1 MTVIKDSQIGTPPI
15 VKPMSDKKDI
25 RLDKWLFAARLY
37 KTRSLATVAIN
48 GGKVH
53 VNGERVKP
61 SRDARIGD
69 TISLTRG
76 SDPMEITV
84 RALSD
89 KRGPAAEAQALY
101 EETTA
106 SLNERAARA
115 VLRKSRALKNPAPE
129 KRPDKRSRRNIIRF
143 TRRGDI

>member
-1 MTVIKDSQIGTPPI
+1 VDI
-15 VKPMSDKKDI
+15 VKSMSIEEDI

-53 VNGERVKP
+53 VNGARVKP

-69 TISLTRG
+69 VISLTRG
-76 SDPMEITV
+76 EEPMELTV
-84 RALSD
+84 RRLSD
-89 KRGPAAEAQALY
+89 KRGKAADAQALY
-101 EETTA
+101 EETPG
-106 SLNERAARA
+106 SIEVRATRSA
-115 VLRKSRALKNPAPE
+115 LRKSRALSNPAPE

-143 TRRGDI
+143 TRKGI

>member
-1 MTVIKDSQIGTPPI
+1 
-15 VKPMSDKKDI
+15 MSTNEDI

-37 KTRSLATVAIN
+37 KTRALATVAIN

-53 VNGERVKP
+53 VNGARVKP

-69 TISLTRG
+69 VISLTRG
-76 SDPMEITV
+76 DDPMELTV

-89 KRGPAAEAQALY
+89 KRGRATEAQSLY
-101 EETTA
+101 EETPGSIET
-106 SLNERAARA
+106 RATRSA
-115 VLRKSRALKNPAPE
+115 LRKSRALANPAPE

>member
-1 MTVIKDSQIGTPPI
+1 MREKAEDV
-15 VKPMSDKKDI
+15 
-25 RLDKWLFAARLY
+25 RLDKWLWAARLY

-53 VNGERVKP
+53 VDGVRVKP

-76 SDPMEITV
+76 SESLEVTV

-89 KRGPAAEAQALY
+89 KRGKAADAQALY

-106 SLNERAARA
+106 SINERAARA
-115 VLRKSRALKNPAPE
+115 VLRKGRALKNPAPE
-129 KRPDKRSRRNIIRF
+129 KRPDKRSRRQIIRF
-143 TRRGDI
+143 TRKDV

>member
-1 MTVIKDSQIGTPPI
+1 MNHEPV
-15 VKPMSDKKDI
+15 
-25 RLDKWLFAARLY
+25 RLDKWLWAARFY
-37 KTRSLATVAIN
+37 KTRSLATAAVS

-61 SRDARIGD
+61 SRDVRPGD

-76 SDPMEITV
+76 HDSMEVTV
-84 RALSD
+84 RDLSD
-89 KRGPAAEAQALY
+89 KRGRAVDAQALY
-101 EETTA
+101 EETAA

-129 KRPDKRSRRNIIRF
+129 KRPDKRARRHIIKF
-143 TRRGDI
+143 TRKGEM

>member
-1 MTVIKDSQIGTPPI
+1 VDI
-15 VKPMSDKKDI
+15 VKSMSIEEDI

-53 VNGERVKP
+53 VNGARVKP

-69 TISLTRG
+69 VISLTRG
-76 SDPMEITV
+76 EEPMELTV
-84 RALSD
+84 RRLSD
-89 KRGPAAEAQALY
+89 KRGKAADAQALY
-101 EETTA
+101 EETPGSIEVRA
-106 SLNERAARA
+106 SRSA
-115 VLRKSRALKNPAPE
+115 LRKSRALSNPAPE

-143 TRRGDI
+143 TRKGI